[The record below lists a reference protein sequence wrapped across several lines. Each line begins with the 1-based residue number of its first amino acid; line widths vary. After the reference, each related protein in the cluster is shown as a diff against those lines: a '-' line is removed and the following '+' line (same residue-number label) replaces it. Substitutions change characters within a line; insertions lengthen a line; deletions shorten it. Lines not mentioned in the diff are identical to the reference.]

1 MLNEDILTLD
11 RVEPVGTVGGLGSTQ
26 PLGLNPPK
34 CNAIHILALDGIPL
48 GILYREIF
56 QGNIGAVGDA
66 QALGSFHLTGE
77 RQDRAVHSRTADHNI
92 FLPFHGEG
100 AQDREQARFQ
110 SYGVPGLCQDELQL
124 KILFKFSKTESG
136 KKLEN
141 KEWTQPIH
149 GAI

>member
-11 RVEPVGTVGGLGSTQ
+11 RVEPVGTVGGLGATQ
-26 PLGLNPPK
+26 PLGLHPPK
-34 CNAIHILALDGIPL
+34 RNAIDILTLDSISL
-48 GILYREIF
+48 GVLYREIF

-77 RQDRAVHSRTADHNI
+77 GQDCAVHSSTADHNI
-92 FLPFHGEG
+92 FLPFHGES

-110 SYGVPGLCQDELQL
+110 LYCVPRLRQDELQL